1 MFGGCL
7 HVGDSLCLSLSR
19 LCSRVVGDKGIAVTD
34 LVVCFCVFVAALFFF
49 AANFVAGEYGATNW
63 SESLEHKYDVFCE
76 TLLKVNADFQMDP
89 SKNYEK
95 DLPGQANPAIC
106 GAQITQ
112 RYGCLRRRWSNL
124 LKTRRR
130 NFQTRRRGGVRNE
143 VCCWGRRCW
152 TVLVRCCERS
162 GGREGV
168 VCVHVI
174 QQVSSTHMEWR
185 VYGTLV

>member
-1 MFGGCL
+1 M
-7 HVGDSLCLSLSR
+7 
-19 LCSRVVGDKGIAVTD
+19 
-34 LVVCFCVFVAALFFF
+34 LF
-49 AANFVAGEYGATNW
+49 
-63 SESLEHKYDVFCE
+63 

-152 TVLVRCCERS
+152 TVLVRCCERR

-174 QQVSSTHMEWR
+174 QQVSTHMEWR
-185 VYGTLV
+185 VYTLV

>member
-1 MFGGCL
+1 MS
-7 HVGDSLCLSLSR
+7 VSLVR

-34 LVVCFCVFVAALFFF
+34 LVVCVCVFVAALFFF

-112 RYGCLRRRWSNL
+112 RYGVFAATLEQPFKDTASEFPNAETGWSA
-124 LKTRRR
+124 
-130 NFQTRRRGGVRNE
+130 
-143 VCCWGRRCW
+143 
-152 TVLVRCCERS
+152 ERS
-162 GGREGV
+162 VLLGASLLDSFGA
-168 VCVHVI
+168 
-174 QQVSSTHMEWR
+174 
-185 VYGTLV
+185 LL

>member
-1 MFGGCL
+1 M
-7 HVGDSLCLSLSR
+7 
-19 LCSRVVGDKGIAVTD
+19 
-34 LVVCFCVFVAALFFF
+34 
-49 AANFVAGEYGATNW
+49 AGEYGATNW

-130 NFQTRRRGGVRNE
+130 NFQTRRQGGVRNE
-143 VCCWGRRCW
+143 VCFVG
-152 TVLVRCCERS
+152 
-162 GGREGV
+162 GV
-168 VCVHVI
+168 VVGQFWCVVVNVGAGRGSFVLCTTVQLPATRI
-174 QQVSSTHMEWR
+174 KNTTTKKS
-185 VYGTLV
+185 YNNK